1 MNTFIGIAIAAVLV
15 VLLFVI
21 GGMEIVKSVRNPKP
35 LMENGDKR
43 FSDIK
48 KEKTR
53 SILHVEV
60 R

>member
-1 MNTFIGIAIAAVLV
+1 MSTITGIFIAASLV
-15 VLLFVI
+15 ISLFFI

-43 FSDIK
+43 FANIK